1 MMRSRMRDRQ
11 SRTIIVRA
19 AIEPDAPTIASVHL
33 ASWLA
38 TYRGICADTFLDSLT
53 AKTFEGYHR
62 PRLQMSPEQARP
74 SPFLVA
80 CDRAR
85 SDEII
90 GFARCGPTR
99 AKSPVGDELPPDV
112 AQRFSAELYAIYVHP
127 ERFGRGAG
135 RAMFDAVVRELG
147 ALDHKTMCVWV
158 LSQNAGAR
166 RFYERMGGTVAG
178 EANITLD
185 ARAYSQVA
193 YGWDR
198 IVSKNG

>member
-1 MMRSRMRDRQ
+1 MS
-11 SRTIIVRA
+11 ILVRPA
-19 AIEPDAPTIASVHL
+19 VESDVARIADVHL

-38 TYRGICADTFLDSLT
+38 TYRGICSDTFLDSLT

-62 PRLQMSPEQARP
+62 PRLQMPPEQARS

-85 SDEII
+85 SNEII
-90 GFARCGPTR
+90 GFARCGSTR
-99 AKSPVGDELPPDV
+99 PKSPTGDALPSDV

-135 RAMFDAVVRELG
+135 RAMLDAVVHELG
-147 ALDHKTMCVWV
+147 TLGHKTMCVWV
-158 LSQNAGAR
+158 LTENRRAR
-166 RFYERMGGTVAG
+166 AFYERMGATLAG

-185 ARAYSQVA
+185 GRAYPQVA

-198 IVSKNG
+198 LNR